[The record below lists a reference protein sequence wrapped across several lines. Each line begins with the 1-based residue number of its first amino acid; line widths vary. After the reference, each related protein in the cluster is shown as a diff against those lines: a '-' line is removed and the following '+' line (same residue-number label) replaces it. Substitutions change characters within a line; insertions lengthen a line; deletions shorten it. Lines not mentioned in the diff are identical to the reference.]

1 MANLKF
7 DNVDVTN
14 AGDWGNRQAGLF
26 IDTMI
31 KSAAVLDRF
40 TIVDGV
46 KDKLNVPVFAL
57 SQQQS
62 GDPAVD
68 IGFGTGAN
76 CDFTDTWSADIT
88 EKEMSV
94 TSFSWG
100 FKNCKDALESSYR
113 SLMLKK
119 GQLNPE
125 TLDAE
130 FRGWIFD
137 RFAKVAAEKALL
149 LAGSELIDLMD
160 GTVTGDAV
168 VADQTVVVDTDG
180 TAGDLQLSSAVLDI
194 LEKAYLHMSSEMASA
209 VYGDA
214 DREFKP
220 AIFLGTVAYQSFQ
233 IAMAE
238 DFATSMTLSSSDGIA
253 EGRIP
258 TYYGI
263 EVIHL
268 ASLAAN
274 KLFITAPSN
283 LVMLTDDYND
293 VAAIDSEYEAKENAE
308 YLWGRFKLG
317 FSYLKGSEIVLGQQI
332 A

>member
-7 DNVDVTN
+7 DNVDVTG
-14 AGDWGNRQAGLF
+14 AGDWGNRQSGLF

-62 GDPAVD
+62 NGAD
-68 IGFGTGAN
+68 IGFGGAN
-76 CDFTDTWSADIT
+76 CEFTDTWSADIT

-94 TSFSWG
+94 TTFSWG
-100 FKNCKDALESSYR
+100 FKNCKNALESSYR

-137 RFAKVAAEKALL
+137 RFSKVAAEKALL
-149 LAGSELIDLMD
+149 LAGTQLITAMS
-160 GTVTGDAV
+160 TGSDAV
-168 VADQTVVVDTDG
+168 DGAQTVVVSTEG
-180 TAGDLQLSSAVLDI
+180 NAGDLQLSTDILDL
-194 LEKAYLHMSSEMASA
+194 LEKAYLAMSSEMASA

-220 AIFLGTVAYQSFQ
+220 AIFLGTSAYQAYQ
-233 IAMAE
+233 IAMAQ
-238 DFATSMTLSSSDGIA
+238 DFPAVALNSSDSISRGA
-253 EGRIP
+253 IP
-258 TYYGI
+258 AYYGM
-263 EVIHL
+263 EVIHFS
-268 ASLAAN
+268 SLGADEA
-274 KLFITAPSN
+274 FITPPSN
-283 LVMLTDDYND
+283 LVLLTDDYND
-293 VAAIDSEYEAKENAE
+293 VRAIGSEYEPREHAE
-308 YLWGRFKLG
+308 YLYGRFKLG
-317 FSYLKGSEIVLGQQI
+317 FDYMQSKNIVLI
-332 A
+332 KP

>member
-14 AGDWGNRQAGLF
+14 AGDWGNRQSGLF

-57 SQQQS
+57 SQQQA
-62 GDPAVD
+62 GDPLAD

-130 FRGWIFD
+130 FRSWIFD
-137 RFAKVAAEKALL
+137 RFSKVAAEKALL
-149 LAGSELIDLMD
+149 LAGSQLTAAMTS
-160 GTVTGDAV
+160 GADAV
-168 VADQTVVVDTDG
+168 DAAQTVVVSTD
-180 TAGDLQLSSAVLDI
+180 ASADDLQDSTAILDVL
-194 LEKAYLHMSSEMASA
+194 EQAYLHMSSEMASA
-209 VYGDA
+209 IYGDA
-214 DREFKP
+214 DREFRP
-220 AIFLGTVAYQSFQ
+220 AIFLGTTAYQAYQ
-233 IAMAE
+233 IAMAQ
-238 DFATSMTLSSSDGIA
+238 DFKNAALATSESISRGALPA
-253 EGRIP
+253 
-258 TYYGI
+258 YYGM
-263 EVIHL
+263 EVIHFAPL
-268 ASLAAN
+268 ANDTA
-274 KLFITAPSN
+274 FITPPNN
-283 LVMLTDDYND
+283 LVLLTDDYND
-293 VAAIDSEYEAKENAE
+293 VRAIGSEYEPREHAE
-308 YLWGRFKLG
+308 YLYGRFKLG
-317 FSYLKGSEIVLGQQI
+317 FDYMQSKNIVLI
-332 A
+332 KP

>member
-7 DNVDVTN
+7 DNIDVTN

-46 KDKLNVPVFAL
+46 KDKLNVPVFAIAPD
-57 SQQQS
+57 
-62 GDPAVD
+62 GDPVD
-68 IGFGTGAN
+68 GFKTGDN
-76 CDFTDTWSADIT
+76 CTFNDDWTADIT

-125 TLDAE
+125 TIDAE

-137 RFAKVAAEKALL
+137 RFSKVAAEKALL
-149 LAGSELIDLMD
+149 LAGSTLANAMTS
-160 GTVTGDAV
+160 GSDAV
-168 VADQTVVVDTDG
+168 DAAQTVVVSTDG

-194 LEKAYLHMSSEMASA
+194 LELAYLHMSSEMASA

-220 AIFLGTVAYQSFQ
+220 AIFLGTKAYQAYQ
-233 IAMAE
+233 IAMAQ
-238 DFATSMTLSSSDGIA
+238 DFPAVALNSSESISRGA
-253 EGRIP
+253 VP
-258 TYYGI
+258 AYYGM
-263 EVIHL
+263 EVIHFAPL
-268 ASLAAN
+268 ADDTA
-274 KLFITAPSN
+274 FITPPSN
-283 LVMLTDDYND
+283 LVLLTDDYND
-293 VAAIDSEYEAKENAE
+293 VKAIGSEYEPREHAE
-308 YLWGRFKLG
+308 YLYGRFKLG
-317 FSYLKGSEIVLGQQI
+317 FDYMQSKNIVLI
-332 A
+332 KP

>member
-14 AGDWGNRQAGLF
+14 AGDWGNRQSGLF

-130 FRGWIFD
+130 FRSWIFD

-149 LAGSELIDLMD
+149 LAGSEIITAMTS
-160 GTVTGDAV
+160 GSDAV
-168 VADQTVVVDTDG
+168 PAAQVVDVSADFTNKS
-180 TAGDLQLSSAVLDI
+180 LSKSSDVLDI
-194 LEKAYLHMSSEMASA
+194 LEDAYLSMSGEMASA

-220 AIFLGTVAYQSFQ
+220 AIFLGTSAYQAYQ
-233 IAMAE
+233 IAMAQAYPNAAL
-238 DFATSMTLSSSDGIA
+238 ATSEAISRGA
-253 EGRIP
+253 VP
-258 TYYGI
+258 AYYGM
-263 EVIHL
+263 EVIHFS
-268 ASLAAN
+268 SLAADTA
-274 KLFITAPSN
+274 FITPPSN
-283 LVMLTDDYND
+283 LVLLTDDYND
-293 VAAIDSEYEAKENAE
+293 VRAIGSEYEPREHAE
-308 YLWGRFKLG
+308 YLYGRFKLG
-317 FSYLKGSEIVLGQQI
+317 FDYMQSKNIVLI
-332 A
+332 KP